1 MNISR
6 RNALVSLAV
15 TTGAAALTPL
25 SAIAQSGVVNF
36 VVPYPPGSAPDVLA
50 RLISVKA
57 QALLGQSIVVENR
70 PGANAIIGSQY
81 VSQARPDGSV
91 YLLVDNTTIV
101 ANPLLYS
108 SLPYDPKALVGIT
121 DVGRTN
127 LMLTVRSNLPY
138 TNWAEFV
145 AYAKANPGKVSI
157 GTGGLGSVHHLS
169 LELIGQVTGTKLTH
183 VPYKG
188 TSPAVQDMLSGQIDG
203 VISGVE
209 TIRPHMPSGK
219 VRPLAFGGQQRSALL
234 PEAPTLKELGVEKQ
248 VLLPTTFTLFAPP
261 RTPSSVSA
269 KLADAVR
276 SVLAAPDTAARLTES
291 GITPISSRSEDIPK
305 ELEILRAQ
313 VADVIKSANIQ
324 LKQ

>member
-1 MNISR
+1 MKLSR
-6 RNALVSLAV
+6 RNVLAA
-15 TTGAAALTPL
+15 TAAAAGAAALTPL
-25 SAIAQSGVVNF
+25 SASAQSGVVTF

-50 RLISVKA
+50 RVVSAKA
-57 QALLGQSIVVENR
+57 QAILGQSIVVENR

-101 ANPLLYS
+101 ANPLLYA
-108 SLPYDPKALVGIT
+108 SLPYDPAALTGIT

-127 LMLTVRSNLPY
+127 LMLTVRSGLPY
-138 TNWAEFV
+138 SNWAEFV

-169 LELIGQVTGTKLTH
+169 LELIGAVTGTKLTH

-188 TSPAVQDMLSGQIDG
+188 TTPAVQDMLSGQIDG

-209 TIRPHMPSGK
+209 TIRPHMASGK
-219 VRPLAFGGQQRSALL
+219 VRPLAFGGAQRSALL
-234 PEAPTLKELGVEKQ
+234 PEVPTLKELGVDKQ

-261 RTPSSVSA
+261 RTPASA
-269 KLADAVR
+269 TTKLASAVR
-276 SVLAAPDTAARLTES
+276 TVLAAPDTASRLTES
-291 GITPISSRSEDIPK
+291 GITPLSSQPEDIPK
-305 ELEILRAQ
+305 AMEVLRGQIAG
-313 VADVIKSANIQ
+313 VIKTANIQ
-324 LKQ
+324 LKN